1 MPQTPDDNDDRLSYH
16 PPDTDIDQYVE
27 NCNFRIERMSD
38 DGLWLAAYT
47 HDGDE
52 LDHHYDV
59 TVTDDGGLHVTH
71 REEEPP
77 ETET

>member
-1 MPQTPDDNDDRLSYH
+1 MPQTPNDNDRISHH

-38 DGLWLAAYT
+38 EGIWLAAYT
-47 HDGDE
+47 HDGE
-52 LDHHYDV
+52 KPDHHYDI
-59 TVTDDGGLHVTH
+59 TVTENGGLHVTH

-77 ETET
+77 ETES